1 MLHYLATP
9 RVPREE
15 LFKSTKPA
23 VNTSDPIMLAD
34 PIGTLAALLG
44 PQEKSHLIESNAKF
58 PMGHQFIDPSYQKC
72 ADQFYNYLNDRY
84 SLE

>member
-1 MLHYLATP
+1 
-9 RVPREE
+9 
-15 LFKSTKPA
+15 
-23 VNTSDPIMLAD
+23 MLAD